1 MAQWAR
7 MYTRF
12 NANGARVTAPHT
24 LESLVL
30 RAGTVRTFNLSTLVF
45 WAALLRPALTAP
57 PTHTR
62 IYDHGSQKVPFGI
75 QHALYDHG
83 SPLGDKD
90 ALKKKGWTLPYF
102 RYVSFLHMY
111 ME

>member
-62 IYDHGSQKVPFGI
+62 YTIMAHRKYHSVSNMLYMIMVP
-75 QHALYDHG
+75 H
-83 SPLGDKD
+83 
-90 ALKKKGWTLPYF
+90 
-102 RYVSFLHMY
+102 
-111 ME
+111 